1 MRGIFIV
8 SSAVVVSAVLSGCG
22 AEDTGL
28 GVQRGGILFINDW
41 EHTVHVTIEGCE
53 EEFDLAPRGKG
64 SDQHTAKCDFTEN
77 PTFTIH
83 LEATWLL
90 REGNPPE
97 YRHYEKEVVA
107 RSGDTVIIRETSMEF
122 RVQVQS
128 GG

>member
-1 MRGIFIV
+1 MSRMFIV
-8 SSAVVVSAVLSGCG
+8 SFAVVVSAVLSGCG

-41 EHTVHVTIEGCE
+41 EHTVHVTIEGCA

-97 YRHYEKEVVA
+97 YRHYEEEVVA
-107 RSGDTVIIRETSMEF
+107 KSGDTVIIRTSLNEF
-122 RVQVQS
+122 WVEIQS
-128 GG
+128 GE